1 MTSSLTRA
9 LHSSNRYAILATQP
23 NEKAESD
30 SEKSKVVADRK
41 IRCAIY
47 KKYCFIFMTKGRCT
61 NGRYCGFAHDVKE
74 LKPSIQK
81 QKREDNCP
89 DGEKCMYLPV
99 HSCLFKHEGE
109 VSIASK
115 VPDRI
120 IKVFFHDLRQTKK
133 SKAKGDVE
141 KKRKSESD
149 KREEKTVSRTSP
161 RLEEAAS
168 TIGDEHKIGLLNTEN
183 DEKIETTNNQ
193 RARLP
198 PIGTPSKALSS
209 NP

>member
-89 DGEKCMYLPV
+89 DGDKCMYLPV

-109 VSIASK
+109 VSIARK
-115 VPDRI
+115 VPDQVV
-120 IKVFFHDLRQTKK
+120 KVFYYDLRRT
-133 SKAKGDVE
+133 

-149 KREEKTVSRTSP
+149 KREEMTVSRPSP

-168 TIGDEHKIGLLNTEN
+168 TIGDKHIIGLFNTEN
-183 DEKIETTNNQ
+183 DEKIDPINNPSVG
-193 RARLP
+193 LSP
-198 PIGTPSKALSS
+198 VGTPPKALSS